1 MTSIKDMTAIA
12 GIGLTEYSK
21 GTERTEWS
29 LASEAIKLAADDAG
43 IKVKDI
49 DGLVKD
55 IDDGWDCSYVQKTLG
70 IDNLLYSSEAH
81 WGTSSMLNAVTAV
94 ASGTANNVVYYRS
107 RKGATSDKRSPS
119 DYRVAKE
126 TMDDSISI
134 LRIDF
139 YEPYGLATPQGCA
152 AMIIQRYMH
161 EYGVTAEQMGSV
173 VTGITE
179 YGAKNPLALY
189 TDKPVTMDEYL
200 NSEMTVAPLRDIE
213 CAPGVDAGI
222 AILIT
227 RTEMAKNLKQ
237 KPAVIMSIA
246 QGAAMEGEF
255 LTGYNQEK
263 MTGLPEMVSMK
274 NELFQVAGVT
284 PKDINVAQLDD
295 RFAPMIPMQLEALG
309 FCGKGEGA
317 AFCADRKL
325 PVNTAGGSLG
335 EGFMDSNRIVEAVRQ
350 IRGTSTSQVDNA
362 EIVLYAAGAGGPAD
376 GLILRK

>member
-70 IDNLLYSSEAH
+70 IDNLLYSSESH
-81 WGTSSMLNAVTAV
+81 WGTSSMLNVVTAV

-107 RKGATSDKRSPS
+107 RKGATTTRRSPS

-126 TMDDSISI
+126 TLDDSISI

-152 AMIIQRYMH
+152 AMLQQRYMH
-161 EYGVTAEQMGSV
+161 EYGITPEQMAGV
-173 VTGITE
+173 IIGISE

-200 NSEMTVAPLRDIE
+200 NSEMTVAPLRDID

-222 AILIT
+222 AILVT
-227 RTEMAKNLKQ
+227 RTEMAKDLQ
-237 KPAVIMSIA
+237 QTPAVIMSAA
-246 QGAAMEGEF
+246 QGAAIEGEF

-263 MTGLPEMVSMK
+263 MTDFPETMNMAE
-274 NELFQVAGVT
+274 ELYRVAGIT
-284 PKDINVAQLDD
+284 AKDINVAQLDD
-295 RFAPMIPMQLEALG
+295 RFAPLVPMQAEALG
-309 FCGKGEGA
+309 LCGKGEGA
-317 AFCADRKL
+317 AFCGAKSL
-325 PVNTAGGSLG
+325 PINTAGGSIG

-350 IRGTSTSQVDNA
+350 VRGTSTSQIDNA
-362 EIVLYAAGAGGPAD
+362 EIILYAAGAGGPAD
-376 GLILRK
+376 GLIIRK